1 MLLIFIMVFSACVEV
16 IVVGG
21 ACGLV
26 EPTYLVAIIL
36 LTQDFPWLASLL
48 ACQYIIFILSP
59 GRANCY
65 MLMWPTSFFRFFI
78 SFVIC
83 DQCKCEH

>member
-36 LTQDFPWLASLL
+36 YS
-48 ACQYIIFILSP
+48 
-59 GRANCY
+59 
-65 MLMWPTSFFRFFI
+65 
-78 SFVIC
+78 
-83 DQCKCEH
+83 

>member
-1 MLLIFIMVFSACVEV
+1 MLIFIMVFSACVEV

-48 ACQYIIFILSP
+48 ACWLYIIL
-59 GRANCY
+59 Y
-65 MLMWPTSFFRFFI
+65 HLVEPTA
-78 SFVIC
+78 IC
-83 DQCKCEH
+83 

>member
-1 MLLIFIMVFSACVEV
+1 MVFSACVEV

-21 ACGLV
+21 ACGLRLV

-36 LTQDFPWLASLL
+36 LTQDFPWLAWL
-48 ACQYIIFILSP
+48 AGFILYTTWY
-59 GRANCY
+59 RANCY